1 MKMSIKTY
9 SELIKLTTFEER
21 YRYLKLD
28 GKVGDNTFGFDRYLN
43 QRFYQ
48 HDPEWL
54 SIRDKVIIRD
64 KGCDLGIDGRDVYR
78 NIIIHHINPITK
90 EDIIRRTRKLFD
102 LENLICTSDTTHK
115 AIHYGNGDLL
125 IKDPIERC
133 ANDTIPWRK

>member
-48 HDPEWL
+48 RDPEWL

-64 KGCDLGIDGRDVYR
+64 KGCDLGIDGRDIYR

-90 EDIIRRTRKLFD
+90 EDIVRRTRKLFD

-133 ANDTIPWRK
+133 TNDTIPWRK

>member
-48 HDPEWL
+48 CDSEWL

-64 KGCDLGIDGRDVYR
+64 KGCDLGIDGRDIYR

-102 LENLICTSDTTHK
+102 LENLICTSDITHK

>member
-1 MKMSIKTY
+1 MKMIIKTY

-28 GKVGDNTFGFDRYLN
+28 GKVGDNTFGCDRYLN

-48 HDPEWL
+48 RDPEWL

-64 KGCDLGIDGRDVYR
+64 KGCDLGIDGRDIYR

-102 LENLICTSDTTHK
+102 LENLICTSDITHK

-125 IKDPIERC
+125 IKDPIERFE
-133 ANDTIPWRK
+133 NDTIPWRK

>member
-48 HDPEWL
+48 RDPEWL

-64 KGCDLGIDGRDVYR
+64 KGCDLGIDGRDIYR

-90 EDIIRRTRKLFD
+90 EDIIRRTRKLLD